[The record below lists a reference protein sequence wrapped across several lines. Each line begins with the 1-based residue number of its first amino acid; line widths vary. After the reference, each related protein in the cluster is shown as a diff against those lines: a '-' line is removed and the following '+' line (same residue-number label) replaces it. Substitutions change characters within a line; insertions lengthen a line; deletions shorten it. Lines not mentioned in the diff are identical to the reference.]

1 MRSAELGRE
10 DRGEGEG
17 GGGGD
22 GGGGGGGGRGGGRGG
37 GGVGR
42 AGGGGGEARL
52 HAARLQVQVQ
62 EEAAHGVLFRE
73 QVRLRAMLKEAAA
86 PLPVGHQW
94 RVQRA
99 AAAMD
104 GAVDEAGAE
113 GAAAV
118 SAALGLFGEA
128 LTRTRTRTRTLTSP

>member
-1 MRSAELGRE
+1 
-10 DRGEGEG
+10 
-17 GGGGD
+17 
-22 GGGGGGGGRGGGRGG
+22 
-37 GGVGR
+37 
-42 AGGGGGEARL
+42 
-52 HAARLQVQVQ
+52 VQVQ

-73 QVRLRAMLKEAAA
+73 HVRLRALLKEAAA

-113 GAAAV
+113 GAAAI

-128 LTRTRTRTRTLTSP
+128 LTRTRTRTRTLTLTRTRTRTLTLTVTVTLTLTLTLTR